1 MLNCVTLMGRM
12 TKDPELRYTQSQTPV
27 ATFTLAVDRDFKKGE
42 EKQTDFI
49 DCVAWKSTGEF
60 AARNFS
66 KGMLCVVEGRL
77 QIRAW
82 EDISGNK
89 RRNAEVIVDNL
100 YFCGSR
106 PKDEMEKPPRDD
118 PFNTISSEDDGDLP
132 F

>member
-1 MLNCVTLMGRM
+1 MGRM

-42 EKQTDFI
+42 EKQVDFI
-49 DCVAWKSTGEF
+49 DCVAWKSTAEF
-60 AARNFS
+60 ITRNFS
-66 KGMLCVVEGRL
+66 KGTLCAVEGRL

-82 EDISGNK
+82 EDQNGNK

-100 YFCGSR
+100 YFCGSKL
-106 PKDEMEKPPRDD
+106 KDETEKPPRDD
-118 PFNTISSEDDGDLP
+118 PFKTISSEDDGDLP

>member
-1 MLNCVTLMGRM
+1 MGRM

-42 EKQTDFI
+42 EKQVDFI
-49 DCVAWKSTGEF
+49 DCVAWKSTAEF
-60 AARNFS
+60 VSRSFS

-118 PFNTISSEDDGDLP
+118 PFKSISPEDDGDLP

>member
-1 MLNCVTLMGRM
+1 MLNCIVLMGRL

-42 EKQTDFI
+42 EKQVDFI
-49 DCVAWKSTGEF
+49 DCVAWKSTAEF
-60 AARNFS
+60 VSRSFS

-118 PFNTISSEDDGDLP
+118 PFKNISAEDDGDLP

>member
-1 MLNCVTLMGRM
+1 MGRM
-12 TKDPELRYTQSQTPV
+12 TKDPELRYTPSQTPV

-42 EKQTDFI
+42 EKQVDFI

-66 KGMLCVVEGRL
+66 KGTLCVVEGRL

-82 EDISGNK
+82 EDTSGNK
-89 RRNAEVIVDNL
+89 RRNAEVVVENI
-100 YFCGSR
+100 YYGASK
-106 PKDEMEKPPRDD
+106 PKEEMEKMPWDD
-118 PFNTISSEDDGDLP
+118 PFKSISPEDDGDLP

>member
-1 MLNCVTLMGRM
+1 MGRM
-12 TKDPELRYTQSQTPV
+12 TKDPEPRYTQSQTPV

-42 EKQTDFI
+42 EKQVDFI
-49 DCVAWKSTGEF
+49 DCVAWKSTAEF
-60 AARNFS
+60 VSRSFS

-118 PFNTISSEDDGDLP
+118 PFKTISSEDDGDLP

>member
-42 EKQTDFI
+42 EKQVDFI
-49 DCVAWKSTGEF
+49 DCVAWKSTAEF

-66 KGMLCVVEGRL
+66 KGTFCAVEGRL

-82 EDISGNK
+82 EDNAGNK
-89 RRNAEVIVDNL
+89 RRNAEVVADNI
-100 YFCGSR
+100 YYGSSK
-106 PKDEMEKPPRDD
+106 PKDETEIPPRDD
-118 PFNTISSEDDGDLP
+118 PFKNISTEDDGDLP

>member
-1 MLNCVTLMGRM
+1 MGRM
-12 TKDPELRYTQSQTPV
+12 TKDPELRYTPSQTPV

-42 EKQTDFI
+42 EKQVDFI
-49 DCVAWKSTGEF
+49 DCVAWKSTAEYVS
-60 AARNFS
+60 RNFS
-66 KGMLCVVEGRL
+66 KGTLCVVEGRL

-82 EDISGNK
+82 EDNAGNK

-118 PFNTISSEDDGDLP
+118 PFKTISSEDDGDLP

>member
-12 TKDPELRYTQSQTPV
+12 TKDHELRYTQSQTPV
-27 ATFTLAVDRDFKKGE
+27 ATFTLAVDRDYKKGE

-49 DCVAWKSTGEF
+49 DCVAWKSTAEF
-60 AARNFS
+60 VSRSFS

-82 EDISGNK
+82 EDAAGNK
-89 RRNAEVIVDNL
+89 RRNAEVVVENI
-100 YFCGSR
+100 YYGASK
-106 PKDEMEKPPRDD
+106 PKEEMEKMSGED
-118 PFNTISSEDDGDLP
+118 PFKSISPEDDGDLP